1 MGILE
6 TPWSTVADLANSR
19 RRGSWRSVD
28 LVETLLERTSEI
40 DPRLNAFT
48 TVLADAARH
57 DARRLD
63 AELAAGR
70 DRGPLHGIPFAVKDL
85 IDVEGVP
92 TSASSRVREGHVA
105 SRDAATIARLREAG
119 AIPFAKA
126 QTHEFAYGGLTPQ
139 TKNPWDLAR
148 IAGGSSGGSAVAVA
162 TGLSP
167 FALGTDTAGS
177 IRIPASCCGVV
188 GLKPTYGRV
197 STFGVT
203 PLSWSLDHVGPLARS
218 VADCATILSVLAG
231 YDSNDPHSVDVPGGD
246 YLTDL
251 FAGVA
256 ELRVGVPE
264 NYFFDDCAANV
275 VDSVMELAREL
286 QRRGARLVPFH
297 APNTSSY
304 GASEFTIVMAEASTY
319 HREEL
324 ERSADKYGEHTRE
337 MLKAGLKIPAVEYVG
352 ALKNREVI
360 RTSWLKDFGEVDVVL
375 APTLPHA
382 APLVSQ
388 STFTWPSGHE
398 EDVDSTLTRLNLP
411 LNLVGFPSLSLR
423 VGFDG
428 HLPLGVQVIAAPFD
442 EATALRVGHAAV
454 EIVGPYS
461 LGPFPSAWRDPPRS
475 N

>member
-1 MGILE
+1 MSDVELQR
-6 TPWSTVADLANSR
+6 STVASVATSL
-19 RRGSWRSVD
+19 RRGSQRSAD
-28 LVETLLERTSEI
+28 LVEALLERTAEI
-40 DPRLNAFT
+40 DPHLNAFT
-48 TVLADAARH
+48 VVLADAARQ

-63 AELAAGR
+63 AELAKGY
-70 DRGPLHGIPFAVKDL
+70 DRGPLHGVPFAVKDL
-85 IDVEGVP
+85 IDVTGVS

-105 SRDAATIARLREAG
+105 SRDATTITRLRAAG

-139 TKNPWDLAR
+139 TKNPWDLSR

-162 TGLSP
+162 AGLSP

-218 VADCATILSVLAG
+218 VEDCAIILSVLAG
-231 YDSNDPHSVDVPGGD
+231 YDDNDPRCVNVPGGD
-246 YLTDL
+246 YLSNLDG
-251 FAGVA
+251 GVA
-256 ELRVGVPE
+256 GLRVGIPE
-264 NYFFDDCAANV
+264 NYFFDDCAACV
-275 VDSVMELAREL
+275 VDAVTELAQEL
-286 QRRGARLVPFH
+286 HRRGAALVPFH

-304 GASEFTIVMAEASTY
+304 EASEFTIVMAEASSY

-324 ERSADKYGEHTRE
+324 ERSAEKYGEHTRG
-337 MLKAGLKIPAVEYVG
+337 LLNAGLKIPAVEYLG
-352 ALKNREVI
+352 ALQSRDVI
-360 RTSWLKDFGEVDVVL
+360 RSRWLESFRDLDVVL

-382 APLVSQ
+382 APLAGQ
-388 STFTWPSGHE
+388 NTFTWARGHV

-411 LNLVGFPSLSLR
+411 LNLAGLPSLSLR

-428 HLPLGVQVIAAPFD
+428 HLPLGVQIIAGPFE
-442 EATALRVGHAAV
+442 EATALRVGKV
-454 EIVGPYS
+454 VEEIVGAFS
-461 LGPFPSAWRDPPRS
+461 LGPLPRAWRDAR
-475 N
+475 